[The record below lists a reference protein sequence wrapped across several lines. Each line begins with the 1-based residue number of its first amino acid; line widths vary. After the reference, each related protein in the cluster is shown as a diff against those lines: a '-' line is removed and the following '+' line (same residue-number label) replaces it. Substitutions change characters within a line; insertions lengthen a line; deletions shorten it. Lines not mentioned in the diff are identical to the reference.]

1 MESFLSHF
9 NWIDGV
15 ILFFVLWGVFWGVK
29 RGLTGEILK
38 IIGVLVAFV
47 LAIRYSALWGG
58 YINEQQ
64 WADQEI
70 VNWIAFFLIFL
81 LVALGFFLLAKIP
94 YLILRK
100 TLLGTV
106 DRILGGVF
114 GAIRGLVIISV
125 VLTCIVIVVGGKASQ
140 IVEEESFAG
149 RRLVDVTYWAW
160 EKLYEHKDV
169 VLDKVQENIE
179 EIHNETEG
187 DISKSD

>member
-1 MESFLSHF
+1 MDSFLSQF

-15 ILFFVLWGVFWGVK
+15 ILFFVLWGLFWGAK

-47 LAIRYSALWGG
+47 LAIRYSALWGA

-81 LVALGFFLLAKIP
+81 LVALAFFLLAKIP

-114 GAIRGLVIISV
+114 GALRGLVIISV
-125 VLTCIVIVVGGKASQ
+125 VLTCVVIVVGGKATQ
-140 IVEEESFAG
+140 LVEVESFAG
-149 RRLVDVTYWAW
+149 AKLVDVTYWAW
-160 EKLYEHKDV
+160 ERLYEHKDV
-169 VLDKVQENIE
+169 VLDTVQENIE
-179 EIHNETEG
+179 EIQDEVQG
-187 DISKSD
+187 DISTSD